1 MISSMAEIVTLSAL
15 IAQAGV
21 GAREV
26 STRDHRVSLSDF
38 ASGSVFGAERR
49 RFAGRSVV
57 LAVGDMAKAAAA
69 LIDLDGL
76 ARRIL
81 LCPPGWDAARIA
93 PAAALVEADALAY
106 DDVPDGPPL
115 DLEVSLPVR
124 LPPAPRGKDDAPTL
138 ATEWVLPTSGTSGP
152 PKLAVHTLATLVGA
166 IGPAPAQQWATFYDI
181 RRYGG
186 LQIFLRALSGQGSLR
201 LSSPDEPI
209 ESFLHRLG
217 AFGISHMS
225 GTPTH
230 WRKALLSGAA
240 QSISPQY
247 ARLSGEI
254 ADDGVL
260 SGLAAAYPNARIE
273 HAYASTEAGVVFTVG
288 DGRAGFPAA
297 LLDRPGPVEMKL
309 VEGGLRVRS
318 PRRAL
323 ALLGADAPA
332 LVDAEGFV
340 DTGDMV
346 ELRGDRCYFMGRRNG
361 VINVGGA
368 KVHPEEVEAALNSL
382 DVVRASRVFA
392 KPNPITGALVAADI
406 VLRDPSAGTPELER
420 DIIAAA
426 RRRLPAHMA
435 PARIRF
441 VADLP
446 MTDAGKL
453 SRHG

>member
-1 MISSMAEIVTLSAL
+1 MPEATTLAGL
-15 IAQAGV
+15 IAHGGA
-21 GAREV
+21 GAREI
-26 STRDHRVSLSDF
+26 STRDHRLSLGDF
-38 ASGSVFGAERR
+38 ATRSSFGVSRR
-49 RFAGRSVV
+49 RFAGRSVI

-76 ARRIL
+76 ARRVL
-81 LCPPGWDAARIA
+81 LCPPGFDTDKIA
-93 PAAALVEADALAY
+93 IAAALVEADALAH
-106 DDVPDGPPL
+106 DDEAAPPL
-115 DLEVSLPVR
+115 SLDVMMPVR
-124 LPPAPRGKDDAPTL
+124 LPLAPREEDEAPRL

-152 PKLAVHTLATLVGA
+152 PKLAVHTLQTLVGA
-166 IGPAPAQQWATFYDI
+166 ITPAPLQQWATFYDI

-201 LSSPDEPI
+201 LASPEEPI
-209 ESFLHRLG
+209 ESFLDRLG
-217 AFGISHMS
+217 DFAITHIS

-240 QSISPQY
+240 GRIRPQY

-254 ADDGVL
+254 ADEGVL
-260 SGLAAAYPNARIE
+260 RGLAAAYPQARIE

-288 DGRAGFPAA
+288 DGRAGFPADW
-297 LLDRPGPVEMKL
+297 LERPGAVEMKL
-309 VEGGLRVRS
+309 VDGALRVRS

-323 ALLGADAPA
+323 RLLGADAPA

-340 DTGDMV
+340 DTGDMID
-346 ELRGDRCYFMGRRNG
+346 LRDGRCHFMGRRNG

-382 DVVRASRVFA
+382 AMVRAARVFA
-392 KPNPITGALVAADI
+392 KPSPITGALVAAEV
-406 VLRDPSAGTPELER
+406 VLNDPSSAGRGLEAE
-420 DIIAAA
+420 IIAAA

-446 MTDAGKL
+446 MTEAGKL
-453 SRHG
+453 KRHG

>member
-1 MISSMAEIVTLSAL
+1 MPDVATLAGL
-15 IAQAGV
+15 IAHGGA
-21 GAREV
+21 GAREI
-26 STRDHRVSLSDF
+26 SSRDHRLSLGDF
-38 ASGSVFGAERR
+38 ATRSPFGASRR

-69 LIDLDGL
+69 LIDLDGR

-81 LCPPGWDAARIA
+81 LCPPGFEGDKIARAAT
-93 PAAALVEADALAY
+93 LMEADALAY
-106 DDVPDGPPL
+106 DDEAAPPL
-115 DLEVSLPVR
+115 ALDVAEPVR
-124 LPPAPRGKDDAPTL
+124 LPLGPREQDDAPTL

-152 PKLAVHTLATLVGA
+152 PKLAVHTLQTLLGA
-166 IGPAPAQQWATFYDI
+166 IAPAPLQQWATFYDI

-201 LSSPDEPI
+201 LAGPDEPI
-209 ESFLHRLG
+209 ESFLDRLG
-217 AFGISHMS
+217 ECAITHIS

-240 QSISPQY
+240 SRISPPY
-247 ARLSGEI
+247 VRLSGEI

-260 SGLAAAYPNARIE
+260 AGLAAAYPKASIE
-273 HAYASTEAGVVFTVG
+273 HAYASTEAGVVFAVA
-288 DGRAGFPAA
+288 DGRAGFPADWLERA
-297 LLDRPGPVEMKL
+297 GVVEMK
-309 VEGGLRVRS
+309 VVDGALRVRS

-323 ALLGADAPA
+323 RLLGAEAAA
-332 LVDAEGFV
+332 LVDADGFV
-340 DTGDMV
+340 DTGDMI
-346 ELRGDRCYFMGRRNG
+346 ERRGGRCHFMGRRNG

-382 DVVRASRVFA
+382 AIVRAARVFA
-392 KPNPITGALVAADI
+392 KPSPITGALVAAEV
-406 VLRDPSAGTPELER
+406 VLNDPSTAGRELER
-420 DIIAAA
+420 EIIAAA

-453 SRHG
+453 RRNG